1 MDCTDSYCAMTEAWW
16 FERVKGTNAVK
27 LFVESADKG
36 EVEYVVPSAGSGNK
50 SVDVSEHQQLT
61 KKTNL

>member
-1 MDCTDSYCAMTEAWW
+1 MTEVWW

-27 LFVESADKG
+27 LFVENTDKG

-50 SVDVSEHQQLT
+50 NVDVS
-61 KKTNL
+61 

>member
-1 MDCTDSYCAMTEAWW
+1 MTEVWW

-27 LFVESADKG
+27 LFVENTDKR

-50 SVDVSEHQQLT
+50 NVDVS
-61 KKTNL
+61 